1 MHDRRI
7 RVLLSEKAVEPLKA
21 QRAVEPLE
29 HVTALSKAAVK
40 YVTRLS
46 KAEHV
51 TTWLGRDLI
60 LAQLVA
66 RVAGRYSGSIKA
78 LLRLFYLLHWSA
90 PSLHRALIAPHKRRN
105 RALTAP

>member
-21 QRAVEPLE
+21 QRAVEPFKAQIAVDPLE

-46 KAEHV
+46 KAEHG

-78 LLRLFYLLHWSA
+78 LLR
-90 PSLHRALIAPHKRRN
+90 RC
-105 RALTAP
+105 